1 LRGQTEV
8 EVLTMEQKIIIAVA
22 GVLSTAI
29 IGVLVTFLYW
39 VGNNVVDLKTDTAV
53 ITIKVEENHKMLS
66 VLWDDFLENKNGN
79 LAKFNVQASN

>member
-1 LRGQTEV
+1 M
-8 EVLTMEQKIIIAVA
+8 LTMEQKIIIAVA

-53 ITIKVEENHKMLS
+53 ITIKVEENHEMLS
-66 VLWDDFLENKNGN
+66 VLWEDFLKDRQNGN
-79 LAKFNVQASN
+79 LAKFNVKASN

>member
-1 LRGQTEV
+1 
-8 EVLTMEQKIIIAVA
+8 VLTMDQKIILAIA

-53 ITIKVEENHKMLS
+53 ITVKVEENHKMLS
-66 VLWDDFLENKNGN
+66 VLWDDFLEKKNGN
-79 LAKFNVQASN
+79 LAQFHVQASK

>member
-1 LRGQTEV
+1 M
-8 EVLTMEQKIIIAVA
+8 LTMDQKIILAIA

-53 ITIKVEENHKMLS
+53 ITVKVEENHKMLS
-66 VLWDDFLENKNGN
+66 VLWDDFLEKKNDN
-79 LAKFNVQASN
+79 IARLDVKASK

>member
-1 LRGQTEV
+1 M
-8 EVLTMEQKIIIAVA
+8 LTMEQKIILAVA
-22 GVLSTAI
+22 GVLSTTI

-66 VLWDDFLENKNGN
+66 VLWDDFLEKRNGN
-79 LAKFNVQASN
+79 LARLNVKANQ

>member
-1 LRGQTEV
+1 
-8 EVLTMEQKIIIAVA
+8 MEQKIILAVA
-22 GVLSTAI
+22 GVLSTTI

-66 VLWDDFLENKNGN
+66 VLWDDFLEKRNGN
-79 LAKFNVQASN
+79 LARLNVKANQ

>member
-1 LRGQTEV
+1 
-8 EVLTMEQKIIIAVA
+8 MEQKIIIAVA
-22 GVLSTAI
+22 GVLSTAV

-53 ITIKVEENHKMLS
+53 ITIKVEENHEMLS
-66 VLWDDFLENKNGN
+66 VLWEDFLKGRQNGN